1 MGKRKKTMSQRKA
14 ETGSFN
20 TVQVRTRYVRIAP
33 RKLRIVADAVR
44 GMPVGN
50 AMTMLQFVPKR
61 GAKIVMK
68 TLKSAIAAAENKG
81 TLSMDSVYISKIT
94 VDQGPALK
102 RWVPRARGM
111 ASPIKKYLSHLTVE
125 LSDE

>member
-1 MGKRKKTMSQRKA
+1 MGKRKKTLNKRKA
-14 ETGSFN
+14 AVSMFN
-20 TVQVRTRYVRIAP
+20 TVQVKTRYVRIAP
-33 RKLRIVADAVR
+33 RKLRIVANLVR
-44 GMPVGN
+44 KMPVGE
-50 AMTMLQFVPKR
+50 AMTMLQFVTKR
-61 GAKIVMK
+61 SAKVVLK
-68 TLKSAIAAAENKG
+68 TLKSAVAAAENKG
-81 TLSMDSVYISKIT
+81 TLTMDSVYISKIT

>member
-1 MGKRKKTMSQRKA
+1 MGKRKKTLSKRRA
-14 ETGSFN
+14 EAGSFN
-20 TVQVRTRYVRIAP
+20 TVQVKTRYVRIAP

-44 GMPVGN
+44 KMPVGE
-50 AMTMLQFVPKR
+50 AMTMLQFVTKR
-61 GAKIVMK
+61 GAKIVLK
-68 TLKSAIAAAENKG
+68 TLKSAVAAAENKG
-81 TLSMDSVYISKIT
+81 TLSMDAVYISKIT